1 MDEEG
6 RTHTSK
12 EDVVNEFVSF
22 YRRLLGGERR
32 REFIDLRYLRPWVR
46 HVITQEEASALIQPV
61 SREEIKLAFFDIEED
76 KLQVQTG
83 CLLKQVNTTLLA
95 LIPKVRSPS
104 LVSDF
109 RPISCCNVLYKVI
122 TKIIVQR
129 LRVVLDKLV
138 SPSQNAFVPGRS
150 IGDNILLAQELLT
163 GYNQQRL
170 PKRCVLK
177 VDLRK
182 AYDTVEW
189 DFLFAVLQMF
199 GFQTHLFAG
208 LRNVSPPLCSI
219 CINGTPH
226 DFFKGARG
234 LRQGDPMSPFLFV
247 LVMEVLQ
254 LKLQQFIEQDGGFSY
269 HWKCEGIGLFQLCF
283 ADDLLLFCK
292 ADIPSVTVFKRI

>member
-76 KLQVQTG
+76 KAPGPDGYSSGFYKAAWPIIGEEITNAILEFFTTG

-95 LIPKVRSPS
+95 LIPKS
-104 LVSDF
+104 LAKC
-109 RPISCCNVLYKVI
+109 IC
-122 TKIIVQR
+122 
-129 LRVVLDKLV
+129 
-138 SPSQNAFVPGRS
+138 PGRS

-177 VDLRK
+177 GHLPLRYLGLPLLSSRLTISDCQPLLIK
-182 AYDTVEW
+182 IDSRIKGWEGIQ
-189 DFLFAVLQMF
+189 LS
-199 GFQTHLFAG
+199 FAG
-208 LRNVSPPLCSI
+208 R
-219 CINGTPH
+219 
-226 DFFKGARG
+226 
-234 LRQGDPMSPFLFV
+234 
-247 LVMEVLQ
+247 LQ
-254 LKLQQFIEQDGGFSY
+254 LIKSVLLALNIYWAMAFILPKGVIKEVKKRPGISMEGTFERGIPKGGMEPCFPSY
-269 HWKCEGIGLFQLCF
+269 
-283 ADDLLLFCK
+283 
-292 ADIPSVTVFKRI
+292 